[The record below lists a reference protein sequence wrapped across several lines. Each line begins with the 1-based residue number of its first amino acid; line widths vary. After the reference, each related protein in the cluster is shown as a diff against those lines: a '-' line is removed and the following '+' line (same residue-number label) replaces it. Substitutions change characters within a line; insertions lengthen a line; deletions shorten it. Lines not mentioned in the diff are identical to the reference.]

1 MALDP
6 KTKET
11 VREEALR
18 LSKEFAELDGRR
30 PRVLLIEMEND
41 PESDREERKLAA
53 NALADSG
60 WDVDVSPSQQPE
72 DAAKGAADNDV
83 HFVFYTT
90 TGDARGKNAVALS
103 RALALY
109 GRDDILIAVHQV
121 PPEEKESLFRYGILC
136 AFPKDYDYLQASL
149 TMLRNPHRK
158 RKSGNGRGRCLL
170 RRDRKLP
177 QKNRDQPRGRILLYH
192 EWDHSLHPCR
202 RCYFISAIKPW
213 LFCADTKLNT
223 KSNV

>member
-41 PESDREERKLAA
+41 LESDREERKLAA

-90 TGDARGKNAVALS
+90 AGAARGRNAVALS

-121 PPEEKESLFRYGILC
+121 
-136 AFPKDYDYLQASL
+136 
-149 TMLRNPHRK
+149 
-158 RKSGNGRGRCLL
+158 
-170 RRDRKLP
+170 
-177 QKNRDQPRGRILLYH
+177 
-192 EWDHSLHPCR
+192 
-202 RCYFISAIKPW
+202 
-213 LFCADTKLNT
+213 
-223 KSNV
+223 

>member
-41 PESDREERKLAA
+41 LESDREERKLAA

-72 DAAKGAADNDV
+72 DAAKSSI
-83 HFVFYTT
+83 
-90 TGDARGKNAVALS
+90 S
-103 RALALY
+103 R
-109 GRDDILIAVHQV
+109 I
-121 PPEEKESLFRYGILC
+121 
-136 AFPKDYDYLQASL
+136 
-149 TMLRNPHRK
+149 T
-158 RKSGNGRGRCLL
+158 
-170 RRDRKLP
+170 LP
-177 QKNRDQPRGRILLYH
+177 STIVSMVR
-192 EWDHSLHPCR
+192 
-202 RCYFISAIKPW
+202 W
-213 LFCADTKLNT
+213 LWCIGL
-223 KSNV
+223 VRM

>member
-41 PESDREERKLAA
+41 LESDREERKLAA

-72 DAAKGAADNDV
+72 DAANWLPVSGDEFHLFMRIYLPDMAAL
-83 HFVFYTT
+83 
-90 TGDARGKNAVALS
+90 DAWQPPVI
-103 RALALY
+103 RA
-109 GRDDILIAVHQV
+109 Q
-121 PPEEKESLFRYGILC
+121 
-136 AFPKDYDYLQASL
+136 
-149 TMLRNPHRK
+149 
-158 RKSGNGRGRCLL
+158 
-170 RRDRKLP
+170 
-177 QKNRDQPRGRILLYH
+177 
-192 EWDHSLHPCR
+192 
-202 RCYFISAIKPW
+202 
-213 LFCADTKLNT
+213 
-223 KSNV
+223 

>member
-41 PESDREERKLAA
+41 LESDREERKLAA

-83 HFVFYTT
+83 HLVFYTT

-149 TMLRNPHRK
+149 TMLR
-158 RKSGNGRGRCLL
+158 
-170 RRDRKLP
+170 
-177 QKNRDQPRGRILLYH
+177 ILIAREKQEMEEDDAY
-192 EWDHSLHPCR
+192 
-202 RCYFISAIKPW
+202 
-213 LFCADTKLNT
+213 
-223 KSNV
+223 